1 MPKEPTKSELPFQL
15 SIGQS
20 IHWKLRWRFLL
31 ATVVVSLIALG
42 THWVVQQSFSIQA
55 HDAKQIN
62 IAGRQRM
69 LGQSLVKAMLL
80 DRPEEMKANLDAML
94 AAQQALREGDAN
106 MNLPGDNTQEMQ
118 QLFDQ
123 IEPHLSAI
131 EKATHQLIE
140 SPDHPDTQTFQ
151 RTILD
156 HEDEFLALMDEIT
169 HLYEDEAVWH
179 MREIQIAEYLLL
191 GVMLAGLAFICV
203 FLFEQAVRAIHVQY
217 KELRESQRMLIQ
229 LAHFDPLTGMPNRG
243 QMTKRIEQA
252 INDWRADSAQ
262 RFAVLFF
269 DFDFFKNVN
278 DSLGHPAG
286 DVLLLKI
293 TERFEKMLRGQDM
306 VARFGGDE
314 FVLLLT
320 GLKDEAQAETRCR
333 ELLDMFAEPHE
344 IMGRQVVSTASIGVV
359 YGPGEEAS
367 AEALIRDADT
377 AMYQAKLA
385 GRSRYHVFND
395 ELRGQILRRADTE
408 EAMRHA
414 IDDNQL
420 EILYQPMVSMEE
432 GSINGFEALLRW
444 DHPVLGRI
452 GPDQFIPIAEETGM
466 IVELGQWVLRAAM
479 KQARVWRQ
487 ALGPEPTLRMHINVS
502 RRQLIQPD
510 FVNTVREIM
519 TSVGADPGD
528 ILLEITEST
537 MMDERN
543 NVYQTMQQLRDLGVA
558 LAMDDFGTG
567 YSSLSCLHKF
577 PVDEIKIDRSF
588 VQHME
593 KRRKF
598 SAVVHAIITLAKEL
612 GLEIVAE
619 GVEDQAQLIQLQAMG
634 CDTGQGYYFAKPLTQ
649 AEAEAML
656 FNPKGLRRCA

>member
-1 MPKEPTKSELPFQL
+1 
-15 SIGQS
+15 
-20 IHWKLRWRFLL
+20 
-31 ATVVVSLIALG
+31 
-42 THWVVQQSFSIQA
+42 
-55 HDAKQIN
+55 
-62 IAGRQRM
+62 M

-466 IVELGQWVLRAAM
+466 IVELGQWILRTAM

-519 TSVGADPGD
+519 TSVGVDPGD